1 MSIAC
6 GYLTVCLPL
15 SVVATTPRIVHIN
28 TTDFEASKSTKSG
41 FQTKRHF
48 FDTSKLFQAGTTQV
62 WKWIEKTRTW
72 VTSLA
77 TFGSSLAKKTLPT
90 DVKSSIWKPKYAF
103 WNSAFKSLKQKTRVY
118 DLANAGPNKRFTVLT
133 DAGPVLVHNCVLG
146 LGYQMGAAKLQMTLA
161 KGALGGPPVY
171 FELNKCYEIV
181 NAYRR
186 RNHKIRDGWT
196 KCQSII
202 EDMALGRTGSYK
214 CLNWEKETIWLPNG
228 MRLHYPDLKAGVNRE
243 TGYVEYSYAIKE
255 GRSKIYGG
263 LLCENLVQALARI
276 IVFTQML
283 QINRRYRV
291 VMSTHDEV
299 VALPPSKDAQ
309 RCFDYMMKCMTTPP
323 AWCADIP
330 LNAEGGWAR
339 NYSK

>member
-1 MSIAC
+1 
-6 GYLTVCLPL
+6 
-15 SVVATTPRIVHIN
+15 
-28 TTDFEASKSTKSG
+28 
-41 FQTKRHF
+41 
-48 FDTSKLFQAGTTQV
+48 
-62 WKWIEKTRTW
+62 
-72 VTSLA
+72 
-77 TFGSSLAKKTLPT
+77 
-90 DVKSSIWKPKYAF
+90 
-103 WNSAFKSLKQKTRVY
+103 
-118 DLANAGPNKRFTVLT
+118 
-133 DAGPVLVHNCVLG
+133 
-146 LGYQMGAAKLQMTLA
+146 MGAAKLQMTLA